1 MSSNPA
7 RRQLPG
13 RISDDD
19 CDCRPDGRQSVWK
32 VCRGVGLLS
41 LALGQILPVN
51 TKEGAS
57 RWMLAQPPARHLQPT
72 ICLLKPPC
80 LAQRDTS
87 RGNLS
92 ETPDFGCPWRLMV
105 KFGYQRPIR
114 WRVSPGA
121 PIRPVCSFSLY
132 CWVPSQPRLAMLA
145 TSSTCRCLLHH
156 PPVTPSSTT
165 VAPSGAGVQPLV
177 DRKRRWCSLTARLRW
192 FNLRLE
198 RWALR
203 GLCYCPSSFLRAP
216 RCSI

>member
-41 LALGQILPVN
+41 LALGQMLPVN

-105 KFGYQRPIR
+105 KFGYQVSINAHGASPPAPPSDLSARSLFTAGCRPNHD
-114 WRVSPGA
+114 WRCSRRRAPDGA
-121 PIRPVCSFSLY
+121 YFITR
-132 CWVPSQPRLAMLA
+132 
-145 TSSTCRCLLHH
+145 LLHPRPRQWH
-156 PPVTPSSTT
+156 RRVQEYNPWWFGS
-165 VAPSGAGVQPLV
+165 AAGA
-177 DRKRRWCSLTARLRW
+177 A
-192 FNLRLE
+192 
-198 RWALR
+198 
-203 GLCYCPSSFLRAP
+203 
-216 RCSI
+216 